1 MTETAGTAEATRA
14 RETPGTRQGSGAAD
28 VSRAGKAEAG
38 ALRAAGAAQVA
49 GPPEVSGAERAP
61 AMAGDSDPS
70 QLLGA
75 EPSAEET
82 RTVGGT
88 QAADGT
94 RVAEVTQ
101 VADGMR
107 VAGAV
112 QAPEA
117 LDGEES
123 DAQRRRRRAQFL
135 RDLAEAR
142 ELRDRVQPRRAKAA
156 RLRHAMRMRT
166 FRW

>member
-14 RETPGTRQGSGAAD
+14 GETPGTRQGSGAAE

-49 GPPEVSGAERAP
+49 GPPGASGAGRAP

-70 QLLGA
+70 QPLGA
-75 EPSAEET
+75 EPSAEAT
-82 RTVGGT
+82 RTADGT

-94 RVAEVTQ
+94 RV
-101 VADGMR
+101 